1 MDPGRGP
8 APRAG
13 NPAALSSL
21 PLWVEPTGW
30 APAGSPG
37 AYPNL
42 AWLRIAFGVKSHLEK
57 YGERYL
63 ALQSIERSK
72 NISGGAPAG

>member
-13 NPAALSSL
+13 NPSASSSRS
-21 PLWVEPTGW
+21 LWVEPTGW

-42 AWLRIAFGVKSHLEK
+42 AWLRIAFG
-57 YGERYL
+57 
-63 ALQSIERSK
+63 IESRHCPTPGGMEEK
-72 NISGGAPAG
+72 NIVDYNR